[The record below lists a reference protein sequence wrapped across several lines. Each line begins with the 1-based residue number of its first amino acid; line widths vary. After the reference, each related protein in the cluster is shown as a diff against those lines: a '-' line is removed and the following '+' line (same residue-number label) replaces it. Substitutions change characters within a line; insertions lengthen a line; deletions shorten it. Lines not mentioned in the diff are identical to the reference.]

1 MIVGYRFIL
10 VLLLLVLMMAA
21 SAQDIDFIDEDD
33 QDNFIDF
40 IDENDQDNFID
51 FIDENDQDIGLIDE
65 DDSCPFWASI
75 GKVIE

>member
-10 VLLLLVLMMAA
+10 VLLLSVLMMAA

-40 IDENDQDNFID
+40 IDENDQD
-51 FIDENDQDIGLIDE
+51 IGLIDE
-65 DDSCPFWASI
+65 DDSCSFWASI
-75 GKVIE
+75 GEMIE